1 MAMKMKWIENP
12 LKKLF
17 ILMLIVGIF
26 SFFLGYFFSNPIFAQ
41 PNCSLNFWT
50 ILATNSIIHLKLLLF
65 SFLTLGIYSFS
76 FLFTQFFL
84 VGIFV
89 GGITEARHSLLSALS
104 YFWIHGIFELSA
116 AILTSII
123 APFVCCSL
131 FLLIYKKEI
140 SQKKLLKIGKQT
152 VYLLLISFFLVLF
165 SAFLETF
172 IAPKCVIFI

>member
-1 MAMKMKWIENP
+1 MGMKIKLIEKP
-12 LKKLF
+12 LKKLI
-17 ILMLIVGIF
+17 ILMLIIGLF
-26 SFFLGYFFSNPIFAQ
+26 SFLLGYFFSNPISAK
-41 PNCSLNFWT
+41 PNQSLNFWT
-50 ILATNSIIHLKLLLF
+50 IFATNSIIHIKLLLF

-89 GGITEARHSLLSALS
+89 GGITEARHSLISALS

-123 APFVCCSL
+123 APFVYCSL
-131 FLLIYKKEI
+131 FSLVYKKEVY
-140 SQKKLLKIGKQT
+140 QKKLMEVGKQV
-152 VYLLLISFFLVLF
+152 VYLLFISFFLILF

-172 IAPKCVIFI
+172 IASKCVIFV